1 MSSFARLARPLQIW
15 RGPVF
20 QGSAV
25 ARLTTATTTSAVSR
39 GQPTTPPQQPA
50 ASSPKGQAKE
60 SELALNNVP
69 TFASFSAMLDAS
81 GGTADAV
88 YKRLAERSLEAYR
101 AEREAVDAQLL
112 PVLKQ
117 NKLVLFLEGTVD
129 NPKSRLSMNVVKM
142 LTQLQSLPLV
152 AIDVTTHPAILGF
165 ALTHGKKSRC
175 PFLFVDG
182 VCLGS
187 HDSLLQQYQSG
198 ALAKQIAGQLPPTS
212 PYFAGELPIALY

>member
-1 MSSFARLARPLQIW
+1 MSSFACFARSLLIW
-15 RGPVF
+15 RVPARRGL
-20 QGSAV
+20 
-25 ARLTTATTTSAVSR
+25 ARLTTATSVMPR
-39 GQPTTPPQQPA
+39 GQPPPPQQPA
-50 ASSPKGQAKE
+50 ATLAGGHTKE
-60 SELALNNVP
+60 RELVP
-69 TFASFSAMLDAS
+69 GSLPRFASLSAMLEAS
-81 GGTADAV
+81 GGTTDAV
-88 YKRLAERSLEAYR
+88 YKRLADRSLKAYC

-152 AIDVTTHPAILGF
+152 VIDVTAHPALLGF
-165 ALTHGKKSRC
+165 ALTHGKRNRC

-198 ALAKQIAGQLPPTS
+198 VLAKQIAGQLYPTS

>member
-1 MSSFARLARPLQIW
+1 MSSFGLLARPLLIW
-15 RGPVF
+15 RGPA
-20 QGSAV
+20 QRAV
-25 ARLTTATTTSAVSR
+25 ARLTTTTSAVPR
-39 GQPTTPPQQPA
+39 GQPTAPQKLA
-50 ASSPKGQAKE
+50 ASPPGGRTEE
-60 SELALNNVP
+60 SKLVSRSVP
-69 TFASFSAMLDAS
+69 TFASFSAMLEAS

-88 YKRLAERSLEAYR
+88 YNRLAERSLEAYCG
-101 AEREAVDAQLL
+101 EREAVDAQLL

-152 AIDVTTHPAILGF
+152 AIDVTAHPAILGF
-165 ALTHGKKSRC
+165 ALTHG
-175 PFLFVDG
+175 
-182 VCLGS
+182 
-187 HDSLLQQYQSG
+187 LLQQYQSG

>member
-1 MSSFARLARPLQIW
+1 
-15 RGPVF
+15 
-20 QGSAV
+20 
-25 ARLTTATTTSAVSR
+25 
-39 GQPTTPPQQPA
+39 
-50 ASSPKGQAKE
+50 
-60 SELALNNVP
+60 
-69 TFASFSAMLDAS
+69 MLEGS
-81 GGTADAV
+81 GGTSDPV
-88 YKRLAERSLEAYR
+88 YKRLAERSVEAYS

-152 AIDVTTHPAILGF
+152 AIDVTAHPAILGF
-165 ALTHGKKSRC
+165 ALTHGKIMKVVEFVRLHGVHRKKNRC